1 MRSKAWPRISV
12 LGPHPYCRF
21 RAATDVVMPDELA
34 TSASGIEG
42 ATWHGSWHEREDF
55 PGSRRG
61 WRPAI
66 GAASTL
72 GDAGAHAGSRPPEA
86 GAQVRI
92 LPGAP
97 TLSCSNSGGEAG
109 PHSGRTAQWTVPARE
124 VECGTSVVLA

>member
-1 MRSKAWPRISV
+1 VRSKAWPRISV

-66 GAASTL
+66 GAARRERRFESCRGHRLCLAQTAVERQARTQVEQL
-72 GDAGAHAGSRPPEA
+72 NGQYRPEKWSAERRSCWHSR
-86 GAQVRI
+86 G
-92 LPGAP
+92 L
-97 TLSCSNSGGEAG
+97 
-109 PHSGRTAQWTVPARE
+109 
-124 VECGTSVVLA
+124 

>member
-55 PGSRRG
+55 LPRVTEGVETCHRCRQHARGCRSARRVPASGGGS
-61 WRPAI
+61 
-66 GAASTL
+66 
-72 GDAGAHAGSRPPEA
+72 AGSNPA
-86 GAQVRI
+86 G
-92 LPGAP
+92 
-97 TLSCSNSGGEAG
+97 
-109 PHSGRTAQWTVPARE
+109 
-124 VECGTSVVLA
+124 GT